1 MEQLLSTAQVLE
13 RLNVS
18 RTTLHYLEK
27 GGTFPPRIKIG
38 RSVRW
43 RAADVDAWIVRQ
55 VREDA
60 PSSTNAPARDRET
73 AAGA

>member
-1 MEQLLSTAQVLE
+1 MPEQLLSTAQVME

-43 RAADVDAWIVRQ
+43 RAADIDGWIVHQ
-55 VREDA
+55 VREDVA
-60 PSSTNAPARDRET
+60 GATNAPAD
-73 AAGA
+73 GPP